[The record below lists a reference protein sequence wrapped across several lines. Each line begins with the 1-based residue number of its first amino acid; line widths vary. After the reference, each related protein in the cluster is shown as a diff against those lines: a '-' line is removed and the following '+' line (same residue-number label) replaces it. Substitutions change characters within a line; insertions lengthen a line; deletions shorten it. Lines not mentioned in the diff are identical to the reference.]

1 MLAQGGHTRGR
12 RRRALTA
19 IFAHPDDETYAT
31 GATIARYAAEGVRC
45 ALYCATDGDAGK
57 TSGIPVSSPAE
68 LGRLRRA
75 ELQAASDILGIGTVV
90 YGGHGDGRLSQA
102 DPDLVISQIVHLLR
116 IERPDVVV
124 TFGPEGAP
132 TQHRDHRA
140 IWRLATSAFLLA
152 GTNAFG
158 EQRQD
163 GVLPFCPARLC
174 VVTWPSPRTGELYQA
189 EGQPAHV
196 RVDARAWN
204 ATKQAAFLAH
214 QSQRQ
219 HQPNFE
225 RYALTDEEWY
235 SVVIGSPARA
245 GATSLFD

>member
-1 MLAQGGHTRGR
+1 MLAQGDDARG
-12 RRRALTA
+12 RRALTA

-31 GATIARYAAEGVRC
+31 GATLARYAAEGVRC
-45 ALYCATDGDAGK
+45 SLYCATDGDAGK
-57 TSGIPVSSPAE
+57 TSGIPVSSPEE

-75 ELQAASDILGIGTVV
+75 ELQAASAILGIGTIV
-90 YGGHGDGRLSQA
+90 YGGHGDGQLSQA
-102 DPDLVISQIVHLLR
+102 DPDRVIAQIVHLLR
-116 IERPDVVV
+116 TERPDVVV

-140 IWRLATSAFLLA
+140 ISRLATSAFLLA
-152 GTNAFG
+152 GTNAFS
-158 EQRQD
+158 EQLQE
-163 GVLPFCPARLC
+163 GVLPFRPARLC
-174 VVTWPSPRTGELYQA
+174 AVTWPSPAPGELYQA

-204 ATKQAAFLAH
+204 ATKKAAFLAH
-214 QSQRQ
+214 RSQQQ

-225 RYALTDEEWY
+225 RYACTDEEWY
-235 SVVIGSPARA
+235 SVVIGKPART